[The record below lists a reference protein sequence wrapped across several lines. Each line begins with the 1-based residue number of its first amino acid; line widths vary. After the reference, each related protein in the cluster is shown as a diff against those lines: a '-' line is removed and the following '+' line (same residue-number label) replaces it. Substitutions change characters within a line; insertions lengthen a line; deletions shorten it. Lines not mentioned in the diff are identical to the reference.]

1 MKIQIL
7 VSSTPAAGIKK
18 GAVVF
23 VSKTKDLG
31 SEVMYGVK
39 SPIPGTGLVWFSQK
53 EIKEI

>member
-7 VSSTPAAGIKK
+7 VSSNPAAGIKK

-31 SEVMYGVK
+31 SRVMYGVK

-53 EIKEI
+53 EIREV